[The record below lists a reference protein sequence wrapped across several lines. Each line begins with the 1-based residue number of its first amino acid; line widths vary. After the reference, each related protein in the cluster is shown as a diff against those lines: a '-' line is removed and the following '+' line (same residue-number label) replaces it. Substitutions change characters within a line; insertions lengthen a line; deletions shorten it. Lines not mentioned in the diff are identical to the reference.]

1 MDYKMTSR
9 DISKALKT
17 DSYLDEGHQTCGGF
31 GELIPLLKVLRYK
44 AQHSDIVYETPKK
57 HEKGVIY
64 PSYWLR

>member
-9 DISKALKT
+9 DISKALKEE
-17 DSYLDEGHQTCGGF
+17 SYLDEGHETCGGCRD
-31 GELIPLLKVLRYK
+31 LIPLLKVLRYK
-44 AQHSDIVYETPKK
+44 AQHSTSVFESTQE